1 MFYKDTLNKA
11 KKQFE
16 KKKKEYE
23 ALGKKAESYTLKL
36 YQNRK
41 VAAKTINR
49 FQTFLTKI
57 SNLPNSLLLKSNRNN
72 GIDGFFNAVEFEGN
86 NTNNH
91 NVGKAMVAGVA
102 TGSAV
107 ATMGAPAA
115 MAVATTFGTA
125 STGTAISTLSG
136 AAATNAAI
144 AWLGGGT
151 LAAGG
156 GGISAGS
163 AFLALAGPVGWSVA
177 AVAVAGGGFLA
188 YFKNKKS
195 SEEIKKQCIAIDNNI
210 KLLTPKLERLISINE
225 EIEEWN
231 LKTNILK
238 IVNSY
243 PRDYQSFSI
252 EQKTEFNEFLE
263 KINKIVMLINERI
276 Y

>member
-23 ALGKKAESYTLKL
+23 ALGKRAETHTLKL
-36 YQNRK
+36 YENRK
-41 VAAKTINR
+41 VAAKTISR
-49 FQTFLTKI
+49 FRTFLSKI
-57 SNLPNSLLLKSNRNN
+57 SNLPDSLLMKLNSSSN
-72 GIDGFFNAVEFEGN
+72 IDGFYNAMEFEEN
-86 NTNNH
+86 NTGNH
-91 NVGKAMVAGVA
+91 NIGKVMVAGVV

-144 AWLGGGT
+144 AWLGGGA
-151 LAAGG
+151 LATGG

-177 AVAVAGGGFLA
+177 AVAVAGGGILA
-188 YFKNKKS
+188 CFKNKKAA
-195 SEEIKKQCIAIDNNI
+195 EEIKKQCIAIDSNI
-210 KLLTPKLERLISINE
+210 KLLTPKLERLISINK
-225 EIEEWN
+225 EIAEWN
-231 LKTNILK
+231 LKTNILN

-243 PRDYQSFSI
+243 PRDYQMFSC
-252 EQKTEFNEFLE
+252 EQKREFNDLLD
-263 KINKIVMLINERI
+263 KLNRMVVLINERI